1 MGCVRRKGENSV
13 PDTLLDPLPSP
24 TSSDF
29 ELEIRVGEK
38 VVIQNGRRMLLNVT
52 RRSVWETC

>member
-1 MGCVRRKGENSV
+1 MGCVRRKGKDSV

-29 ELEIRVGEK
+29 ELEIRVREK
-38 VVIQNGRRMLLNVT
+38 VIIQNGRRMLLIVM
-52 RRSVWETC
+52 RRYVWETC